1 MDTALFAS
9 LIGFAL
15 VSSFSPGPNNLL
27 LMSSAALFGWRRTM
41 PHMTGVL
48 VGFAILMTTAVSGLG
63 AAVLQ
68 WPWLL
73 IIVRILGAGWLA
85 WMSLRF
91 IRVAIRRPTDLDS
104 SKIAPIGRPFRFYEA
119 VLFQWINPKAL
130 ILAIS
135 SAGAFMAIADSTYL
149 RTVIVVGVF
158 FVVGVFSLSSW
169 TFAGSALNRL
179 LASGRS
185 ASWMNLGMGLLIL
198 ATAIHIL
205 IG

>member
-9 LIGFAL
+9 LVGFAI

-41 PHMTGVL
+41 PHMSGVML
-48 VGFAILMTTAVSGLG
+48 GFAILMTTAVSGMG

-73 IIVRILGAGWLA
+73 IVVRILGASWLA

-91 IRVAIRRPTDLDS
+91 IRVAISKPVGLDS
-104 SKIAPIGRPFRFYEA
+104 SKIAPIARPFRFYEA

-149 RTVIVVGVF
+149 RTAIVVGVF
-158 FVVGVFSLSSW
+158 FVVGLFSLSSW
-169 TFAGSALNRL
+169 IFAGSALNRL

-185 ASWMNLGMGLLIL
+185 ASRMNLGMGLLIL

-205 IG
+205 VG

>member
-1 MDTALFAS
+1 MDTSLFAS
-9 LIGFAL
+9 LVGFAI

-27 LMSSAALFGWRRTM
+27 LMSSGALFGWRRTL

-48 VGFAILMTTAVSGLG
+48 LGFAILMTAAVSGLG

-73 IIVRILGAGWLA
+73 TIVRALGAGWLA
-85 WMSLRF
+85 WLSLRF
-91 IRVAIRRPTDLDS
+91 MRVAISRPADADS
-104 SKIAPIGRPFRFYEA
+104 SNVAPIARPFRFYEA

-130 ILAIS
+130 ILAVS
-135 SAGAFMAIADSTYL
+135 SAGAFVAIAESAFL
-149 RTVIVVGVF
+149 RTIIVVGVF

-179 LASGRS
+179 LVSGRS
-185 ASWMNLGMGLLIL
+185 GTWMNLGMGLLIMT
-198 ATAIHIL
+198 TAIHIL
-205 IG
+205 MG